1 MTTHPDTTPTLFDLA
16 RRPVLVPAPEPG
28 RDADAGLNLDTG
40 PDPDTATHAPS
51 PVPAASPS
59 LSPPPSDETTLVLR
73 LAPALPPE
81 TEWEPAP
88 EPDPAPDPR
97 PDPGPGSVA
106 PPGRPVTGRRRGSGD
121 PVKALL
127 HRHRE
132 LCERAVDPLEIAAGL
147 EAHGITDRTAAR
159 FRHRDVFSLAEE
171 LYARVPRGE
180 LPGAPRAAAPAGADA
195 ADLRGA
201 AYALVPGALALGAAL
216 IGGSAPWVAV
226 LAVALTVAGLTRPR
240 PGGRRPPWSA
250 WALTAAAAGYAAYRL
265 GTPLGVG
272 LALAAAPAHWC
283 DAVFAARARRRL
295 AGSRALEDFAAGVRP
310 LLVVAVAAFTGLAAV
325 PLALVGAP
333 LAAALP
339 LAVLL
344 FLTRLLVRHTPPRVP
359 AAIALAVALIPN
371 PVAAAAAAAG
381 LLVHA
386 TVALSRASAHAQ
398 T

>member
-1 MTTHPDTTPTLFDLA
+1 MTTHPDTTPSLFDLA
-16 RRPVLVPAPEPG
+16 RRPVLVPAPDQRPG
-28 RDADAGLNLDTG
+28 ADPAGDG
-40 PDPDTATHAPS
+40 PS
-51 PVPAASPS
+51 AA
-59 LSPPPSDETTLVLR
+59 ETTLVLR
-73 LAPALPPE
+73 LAPPPPADPE
-81 TEWEPAP
+81 PSPEPAP
-88 EPDPAPDPR
+88 AVRPAPAAGR
-97 PDPGPGSVA
+97 APDADV
-106 PPGRPVTGRRRGSGD
+106 PPGRVVTGRRRASGD
-121 PVKALL
+121 PVKALM

-180 LPGAPRAAAPAGADA
+180 VPDAPRAAAPAGAGP

-201 AYALVPGALALGAAL
+201 AYALVPGALALGADL
-216 IGGSAPWVAV
+216 IGGPAPWVAV
-226 LAVALTVAGLTRPR
+226 LAVALAVGVLARPR
-240 PGGRRPPWSA
+240 TRGRRHPW
-250 WALTAAAAGYAAYRL
+250 LPQLLAAAATGYALHRLGTPL

-283 DAVFAARARRRL
+283 DAAFTARARRRL
-295 AGSRALEDFAAGVRP
+295 AGSRALEDFAAGARP
-310 LLVVAVAAFTGLAAV
+310 LLVGAALCFTALASV
-325 PLALVGAP
+325 PLVLLGAP
-333 LAAALP
+333 LAVAVP

-344 FLTRLLVRHTPPRVP
+344 FLTRLLVRHTPHRVP